1 MAAVEK
7 KVGDQ
12 VGFEFYPA
20 EQLGKLKDQLQLVTS
35 GAVDIAQIDPGY
47 TPDKLPLSEIGHLPG
62 AYSKACDAALPY
74 WEMISPGGSLD
85 ALEWK
90 PQGIRAIIAYSFS
103 QYQMFVNKAFHSL
116 SDIKGFKLRVSGPAV
131 YATVQG
137 MGAVPVFVSGP
148 ETYQALSRGTV
159 DGVIFSI
166 ASVKAYNLDR
176 LVKAGTIDE
185 NFSGSTIGYA
195 INENSWR
202 KLPLAVQ
209 EAMHAASEETV
220 RYACDDSPVAN
231 LVNKTGLPAAPFR
244 TDNW

>member
-137 MGAVPVFVSGP
+137 MGAVPVFGLTCAKSAAVMG
-148 ETYQALSRGTV
+148 
-159 DGVIFSI
+159 
-166 ASVKAYNLDR
+166 KA
-176 LVKAGTIDE
+176 
-185 NFSGSTIGYA
+185 
-195 INENSWR
+195 
-202 KLPLAVQ
+202 
-209 EAMHAASEETV
+209 
-220 RYACDDSPVAN
+220 
-231 LVNKTGLPAAPFR
+231 
-244 TDNW
+244 